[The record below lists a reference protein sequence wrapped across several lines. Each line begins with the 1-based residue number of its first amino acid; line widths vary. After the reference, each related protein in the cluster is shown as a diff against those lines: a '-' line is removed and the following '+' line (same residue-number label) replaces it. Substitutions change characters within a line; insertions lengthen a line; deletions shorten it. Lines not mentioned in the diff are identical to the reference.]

1 MPTRLRKTRKLRG
14 GRHMGWGQVGQ
25 HRASGHKGG
34 LGRSGHLKHLWSTV
48 IKEDPDHFGHKS
60 THRPASVSII
70 TKKWASVRDLDDLF
84 TKFGKQ
90 QENKK
95 LLDLGIL
102 GFNKLLG
109 GGQQVPKP
117 KRKIPLQTKLL
128 WCGACVTI
136 YMVMGQTPL
145 FGATTPEFDFLA
157 FARVIFASQQ
167 GSLVELGIGPIVTA
181 GLLMQL
187 LRGSDILKFDFK
199 RPEERGIFQTATKM
213 LTYFVIIIESA
224 VYAWAVYGPNITDP
238 TILGVIIG
246 QLMGA
251 SIIVMF
257 MDELI
262 QKGWGIG
269 SGISLFIACGVAQQI
284 LWSLFSPLAAGD
296 GGSIGVFPFIIQ
308 WFQMGMGDFSDI
320 FFRSNQLPSIFG
332 LLLTAGVLLI
342 LVYTQGMKVE
352 IPIVSTKYR
361 GFAATYPIKL
371 MYVSNIP
378 VILASALTANAVFM
392 GQMLWSQLNPRNAS
406 PFFNILGQFDPTSPS
421 TPIGGIVYYITPPR
435 GLDLVALDPMRGV
448 LYVLFMI
455 GIVVI
460 FGKLWVELGG
470 LSSKKAAQNLLDAD
484 VVIPGFRRSNK
495 PVEMLL
501 NKYIPS
507 VTILGSVILGL
518 IAGVSDIL
526 GVFGSGIGV
535 LLTVDI
541 LINYYNQLVREK
553 VEVVMPR
560 LGAWLGR

>member
-1 MPTRLRKTRKLRG
+1 MAEGTLTNYIRRLVAKAEPYTP
-14 GRHMGWGQVGQ
+14 Q
-25 HRASGHKGG
+25 
-34 LGRSGHLKHLWSTV
+34 
-48 IKEDPDHFGHKS
+48 I
-60 THRPASVSII
+60 
-70 TKKWASVRDLDDLF
+70 
-84 TKFGKQ
+84 
-90 QENKK
+90 
-95 LLDLGIL
+95 
-102 GFNKLLG
+102 
-109 GGQQVPKP
+109 PKP
-117 KRKIPLQTKLL
+117 KKKIPLQTKLL
-128 WCGACVTI
+128 WCGACVVI

-145 FGATTPEFDFLA
+145 YGATTPEFDFLA

-199 RPEERGIFQTATKM
+199 KPEERGIFQTATKL
-213 LTYFVIIIESA
+213 LTYIVILVEGP
-224 VYAWAVYGPNITDP
+224 VYGIAVYGGNISDP
-238 TILGVIIG
+238 TVMGILIG
-246 QLMGA
+246 QLIGA

-262 QKGWGIG
+262 QKGWGLG
-269 SGISLFIACGVAQQI
+269 SGISLFICAGVAQQI

-296 GGSIGVFPFIIQ
+296 GGSIGIVPFIIQ
-308 WFQMGMGDFSDI
+308 NIQMGMGDFSDV

-378 VILASALTANAVFM
+378 VILASALTANVVFM

-421 TPIGGIVYYITPPR
+421 TPIGGMIYYMTPPR
-435 GLDLVALDPMRGV
+435 GLDLVALDPMRAV

-455 GIVVI
+455 GIVVV

-484 VVIPGFRRSNK
+484 VVIPGFRRSNA
-495 PVEMLL
+495 PVEALL

-518 IAGVSDIL
+518 IAGVSDVL

>member
-1 MPTRLRKTRKLRG
+1 MATLTDTIRNIVAKAEPYL
-14 GRHMGWGQVGQ
+14 
-25 HRASGHKGG
+25 
-34 LGRSGHLKHLWSTV
+34 
-48 IKEDPDHFGHKS
+48 P
-60 THRPASVSII
+60 
-70 TKKWASVRDLDDLF
+70 
-84 TKFGKQ
+84 
-90 QENKK
+90 
-95 LLDLGIL
+95 
-102 GFNKLLG
+102 
-109 GGQQVPKP
+109 QVPKP
-117 KRKIPLQTKLL
+117 KRKISLQTKLL

-199 RPEERGIFQTATKM
+199 KPEERGIFQTATKM
-213 LTYFVIIIESA
+213 LTYFVIVIEGA
-224 VYAWAVYGPNITDP
+224 VYAWAVYGPNIQDP

-246 QLMGA
+246 QLIGA

-262 QKGWGIG
+262 QKGWGLG

-296 GGSIGVFPFIIQ
+296 GGSIGIFPYIIQ
-308 WFQMGMGDFSDI
+308 QAQVGMLFDWAGFMDV

-332 LLLTAGVLLI
+332 LLLTVGVLLI

-455 GIVVI
+455 GIVVV